1 MPVTSLQ
8 LSNIGPFDSVE
19 FTFDHQINVFTG
31 ANNTGKSTAL
41 WSLGELLVYP
51 FAIPDRLLREPDSE
65 WHIQIQTGHNHDN
78 SSGRFPID
86 PGQLL
91 PIYRTMGHSCFIP
104 AQRHTSDYRSS
115 GPTSKRD
122 IESQIDEEIESMS
135 QARPSLAAEIAPED
149 LRRMVRGWKTDQD
162 PELTKRSDLMVSA
175 AFFVS
180 NEPLIQKIID
190 LDYRSLRLNR
200 PDIRLVI
207 KKAFEVV
214 SDITQ
219 GFPIEF
225 VGISEDERG
234 LFPKVRT
241 LKGELPI
248 TVLSQGTM
256 SILHCISYLLFGY
269 AEYFNFPRDLDSRPG
284 LLIIDE
290 IDAHLHPAWQQR
302 MLPALTKHF
311 PNLQIFCSTHSP
323 LMLAGLK
330 AGQAQLLRQDS
341 DGNVNVSTNEA
352 DIVSWTVDEVLR
364 HLLELDEPT
373 DLATANQLERLE
385 ELRARKDPSTDEQ
398 AEIEVLRTAISSDLM
413 SAPMAAQ
420 IAQFAEELR
429 RADSRPEPS
438 PTIGME
444 QCSESDLENGDH

>member
-1 MPVTSLQ
+1 MVVSWYHSVAPRPLRHRTFLPPGALGAPPMPVTSLQ

-269 AEYFNFPRDLDSRPG
+269 GGVLQFPARS
-284 LLIIDE
+284 
-290 IDAHLHPAWQQR
+290 
-302 MLPALTKHF
+302 
-311 PNLQIFCSTHSP
+311 
-323 LMLAGLK
+323 
-330 AGQAQLLRQDS
+330 
-341 DGNVNVSTNEA
+341 
-352 DIVSWTVDEVLR
+352 
-364 HLLELDEPT
+364 
-373 DLATANQLERLE
+373 RLE
-385 ELRARKDPSTDEQ
+385 TGSLDHRRNRCSFAPCLAATDASRTNQ
-398 AEIEVLRTAISSDLM
+398 ALPQSSDLLLNTFAIDASRIEGRA
-413 SAPMAAQ
+413 SATASAR
-420 IAQFAEELR
+420 LR
-429 RADSRPEPS
+429 R
-438 PTIGME
+438 
-444 QCSESDLENGDH
+444 QC